1 MPASLNRA
9 SDRAPLDHRWIR
21 FFNPCAFLL
30 DPGSPRS
37 STGQSLP
44 HIAERSG
51 QLRIANPD
59 RLLTAADLAATLLFA
74 IEGATAAV
82 LAGAD
87 LFGILVIA
95 FVTALGGGIIR
106 DVVIG
111 DLPVAAVRW
120 VRYPAVALGGA
131 AIVIALYQSVER
143 ISPELIMV
151 LDASGLGLFCV
162 AGAAKARDLG
172 LPVLSAALVATITGC
187 GGGMIRD
194 VLLNQVPIVLRQ
206 HIYAVAMLLLD
217 RLGAPRWLSMSVG
230 AVVAT
235 TLRVLSVVFDWNLPE
250 IH

>member
-1 MPASLNRA
+1 M
-9 SDRAPLDHRWIR
+9 
-21 FFNPCAFLL
+21 
-30 DPGSPRS
+30 
-37 STGQSLP
+37 
-44 HIAERSG
+44 
-51 QLRIANPD
+51 RIANPD
-59 RLLTAADLAATLLFA
+59 RLLTAADLSATLLFA

-87 LFGILVIA
+87 LFGIVVIA

-120 VRYPAVALGGA
+120 VRYPAVALSGA
-131 AIVIALYQSVER
+131 AIVIVLYQSVER
-143 ISPELIMV
+143 LAPELIMV
-151 LDASGLGLFCV
+151 LDACGLGLFCV

-172 LPVLSAALVATITGC
+172 LSVLPAALVATITGC

-194 VLLNQVPIVLRQ
+194 VLLNQIPIVLRQ
-206 HIYAVAMLLLD
+206 HIYAVAALAGAVAMLLLD

-230 AVVAT
+230 AAVAT
-235 TLRVLSVVFDWNLPE
+235 TLRVLSVVLNWNLPE